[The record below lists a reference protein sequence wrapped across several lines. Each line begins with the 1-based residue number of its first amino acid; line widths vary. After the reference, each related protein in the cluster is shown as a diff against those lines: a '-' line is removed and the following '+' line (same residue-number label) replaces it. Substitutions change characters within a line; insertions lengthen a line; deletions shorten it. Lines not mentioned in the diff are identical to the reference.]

1 MREGTKPTR
10 GRAVPR
16 THTSPGLI
24 LGALGC
30 ALWAAPHSAL
40 AQVIEIAPDGAAAVY
55 TGPVATADDQRQP
68 IVRQPS
74 PGHVANVTIPAAVAE
89 AIRAAASRRQLSDRL
104 IEAVA
109 WEESRL
115 NQNAVSPKGARGVM
129 QLMPGTA
136 RRVGV
141 DPDALRDNLDG
152 GAAYLARLLQEFDG
166 DIVLTLAA
174 YNAGPG
180 AVRRFGGV
188 PPYPETRAYVA
199 AVLDRLAAVSL
210 GATSAS
216 EAR

>member
-10 GRAVPR
+10 GIAVPR

-30 ALWAAPHSAL
+30 ALLAAPHSAL

-68 IVRQPS
+68 IVRRPS
-74 PGHVANVTIPAAVAE
+74 PGHVA
-89 AIRAAASRRQLSDRL
+89 IRAAATRRQLSDRL

-115 NQNAVSPKGARGVM
+115 KQNAVSPKGARGVM
-129 QLMPGTA
+129 QLMPSTA

-210 GATSAS
+210 GATPISRPPS
-216 EAR
+216 PPSP

>member
-1 MREGTKPTR
+1 
-10 GRAVPR
+10 
-16 THTSPGLI
+16 
-24 LGALGC
+24 LGC
-30 ALWAAPHSAL
+30 ALLAAPHSAL

-68 IVRQPS
+68 IVRRPS

-89 AIRAAASRRQLSDRL
+89 AIRAAATRRQLSDRL

-115 NQNAVSPKGARGVM
+115 KQNAVSPKGARGVM
-129 QLMPGTA
+129 QLMPSTA

-210 GATSAS
+210 GATPAS

>member
-1 MREGTKPTR
+1 
-10 GRAVPR
+10 
-16 THTSPGLI
+16 
-24 LGALGC
+24 LGC
-30 ALWAAPHSAL
+30 ALLAAPHSAL

-68 IVRQPS
+68 IVRRPS
-74 PGHVANVTIPAAVAE
+74 PGHVA
-89 AIRAAASRRQLSDRL
+89 IRAAATRRQLSDRL

-115 NQNAVSPKGARGVM
+115 KQNAVSPKGARGVM
-129 QLMPGTA
+129 QLMPSTA

-210 GATSAS
+210 GATPISRPPS
-216 EAR
+216 PPSP